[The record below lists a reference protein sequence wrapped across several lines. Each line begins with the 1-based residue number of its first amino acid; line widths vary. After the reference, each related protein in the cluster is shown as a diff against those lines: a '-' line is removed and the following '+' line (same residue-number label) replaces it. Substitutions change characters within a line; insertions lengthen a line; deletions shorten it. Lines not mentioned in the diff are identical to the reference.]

1 MDAGCTFWIHNK
13 KDKTNMN
20 NNFYIKEL
28 TKKVESLEKKLEVLE
43 KLLSGGSK

>member
-20 NNFYIKEL
+20 NNFYIEEL
-28 TKKVESLEKKLEVLE
+28 TKKVESLEKRLEVLE
-43 KLLSGGSK
+43 KLLSGDCR

>member
-20 NNFYIKEL
+20 NNFYIEEL
-28 TKKVESLEKKLEVLE
+28 TNKVESLEKRI
-43 KLLSGGSK
+43 KLLEELLFGDSK

>member
-28 TKKVESLEKKLEVLE
+28 TKKVESLEKRLEVLE
-43 KLLSGGSK
+43 KLLSGDSK

>member
-20 NNFYIKEL
+20 SNFYVEEL
-28 TKKVESLEKKLEVLE
+28 SKRVLELERRLALLEKI
-43 KLLSGGSK
+43 LLAGDK

>member
-20 NNFYIKEL
+20 NNFYIEEL
-28 TKKVESLEKKLEVLE
+28 SKRVLELEGRLALLEKI
-43 KLLSGGSK
+43 LLAGDK

>member
-20 NNFYIKEL
+20 NNFYIEEL
-28 TKKVESLEKKLEVLE
+28 TKKVESLEKRI
-43 KLLSGGSK
+43 KLLEELLFGDSK